1 MRGVQYRADILSSLK
16 GRQLECTARWGE
28 ISSRGRAAQQHL
40 WRLSDQNGPS
50 QPLLSPKALPIKTT
64 SLPCT

>member
-1 MRGVQYRADILSSLK
+1 M
-16 GRQLECTARWGE
+16 GE